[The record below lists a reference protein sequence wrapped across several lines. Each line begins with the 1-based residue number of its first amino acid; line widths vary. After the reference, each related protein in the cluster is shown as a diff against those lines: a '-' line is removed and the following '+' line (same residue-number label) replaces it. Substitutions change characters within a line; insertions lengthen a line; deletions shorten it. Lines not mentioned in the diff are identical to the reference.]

1 MSRSLFDPPVGQF
14 PVALPLFPL
23 SGTVLLPGGKLP
35 LNIFEPRYLA
45 MIGDAL
51 KSERMIGM
59 VQPREGQEK
68 AQNPSVYRT
77 GCVGRITSFA
87 ETDDGRYLVTLS
99 GLCRFDIAEELEPQH
114 GYRRVRVD
122 FAPYRADL
130 EEAPDGAIDR
140 RRLLDSLRAYFK
152 AQAIKADWKAIEESS
167 DERLVSTLAMVC
179 PFQPNEKQALLESPD
194 LIARGRTMIAILDMA
209 SLGHGGELRH

>member
-1 MSRSLFDPPVGQF
+1 MSRSLFDPPLGQF
-14 PVALPLFPL
+14 PQLLPLFPL
-23 SGTVLLPGGKLP
+23 SGTVLLPGGRLP

-45 MIGDAL
+45 LIADSL
-51 KSERMIGM
+51 KLDRMIGM

-68 AQNPSVYRT
+68 AQNPAVYRT
-77 GCVGRITSFA
+77 GCVGRVTSFA

-99 GLCRFDIAEELEPQH
+99 GLCRFDILEELAAQN
-114 GYRRVRVD
+114 GYRRVQAD
-122 FAPYRADL
+122 FSPYLADL

-140 RRLLDSLRAYFK
+140 QRLLDSLRSYFK

-209 SLGHGGELRH
+209 ALGRGGEMRH